1 MRLQLVRC
9 IHDGILVVYC
19 SGRIVY
25 REEALELSRQ
35 LSDALQGNR
44 QLVLEFSGIEAVD
57 SAGLGQLAV
66 ILMWAQACRCN
77 LRIAAPRKCVR
88 ELLELTN
95 LASVV
100 EMHPTLDEALSACR
114 ERVA

>member
-1 MRLQLVRC
+1 MKLQLVHC
-9 IHDGILVVYC
+9 IHNGVMVVYC

-25 REEALELSRQ
+25 REEALQLSRRVSN
-35 LSDALQGNR
+35 LLQSSR

-66 ILMWAQACRCN
+66 ILMWAQACRCDV
-77 LRIAAPRKCVR
+77 RMAAPRRCVR

-100 EMHPTLDEALSACR
+100 EMHPTLDEALSAFR